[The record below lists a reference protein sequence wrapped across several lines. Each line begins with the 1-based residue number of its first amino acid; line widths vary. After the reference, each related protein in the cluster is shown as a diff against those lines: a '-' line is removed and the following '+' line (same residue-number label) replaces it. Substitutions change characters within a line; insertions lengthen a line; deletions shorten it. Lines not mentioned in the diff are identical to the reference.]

1 MGTGRNR
8 RLRILPIA
16 DWFRRLENNADIYA
30 KYRPTD
36 PRTLLMSK
44 AMSPQAAKEKK
55 GLTIYPLENIIQ
67 DTLTGSTLES
77 RIRAF
82 ITA

>member
-1 MGTGRNR
+1 
-8 RLRILPIA
+8 
-16 DWFRRLENNADIYA
+16 
-30 KYRPTD
+30 
-36 PRTLLMSK
+36 
-44 AMSPQAAKEKK
+44 MSPQAAKEKK